1 MQAPTRAD
9 TRQTALAKNNLSHLA
24 VPGAEL
30 RVRVAPRASRNEVW
44 LEEGVIRVLVTTV
57 PEDGR
62 ANAAVVAL
70 LAKALGVAKSRLDLR
85 RGAAARD
92 KVFVLS

>member
-1 MQAPTRAD
+1 M
-9 TRQTALAKNNLSHLA
+9 AKNNLSHLA
-24 VPGAEL
+24 VPGTEL
-30 RVRVAPRASRNEVW
+30 RVRVTPRASRNEVR
-44 LEEGVIRVLVTTV
+44 LDEGVIRVLVTTV

-62 ANAAVVAL
+62 ANEAVVAL

-85 RGAAARD
+85 RGATARD

>member
-30 RVRVAPRASRNEVW
+30 RVRVTPRASRNEVW

-85 RGAAARD
+85 RGAAARG